1 MKTTRVACLFL
12 LSSLLLWA
20 SLAYSASYVPLR
32 WCGKHSWCAGT
43 GPMADPTDVKNAM
56 NQFSSDAI
64 SRWDDEVVNIKK
76 RFALVWGQGLG
87 TEIRKNFSS
96 NESLKE
102 FQANGIRDMVLNYVN
117 AGTIID
123 SQKTF
128 GPPARNKNL
137 EDMIEI
143 SAQFQGSQKAA
154 NLLINKKNSDFQ
166 VYENKWSTILQ
177 ARSQIADMDS
187 ENITSELLFPSVRTL
202 EPGQIGQSSNL
213 HKRILDPLPLVLA
226 KSDADNHKKERGQ
239 KIRAAQMLVPQRIV
253 FENMIDFAPS
263 MDADRAKI
271 VYQKM
276 TGKTETPDF
285 VKDGKISR
293 AAMTTLLVNSKF
305 SNPNWY
311 AELGEKNSTAMLRER
326 LIMKAFEIEQQKQ
339 RLKSLQSAAMVL
351 AQSMAGKENGRYTP
365 YIQALRNQVW
375 FNNIRN

>member
-1 MKTTRVACLFL
+1 MKMTRVACLFL

-20 SLAYSASYVPLR
+20 SLAYSASYVPMR
-32 WCGKHSWCAGT
+32 WCGDHRWCAGT

-143 SAQFQGSQKAA
+143 SAQFQGSQKAD
-154 NLLINKKNSDFQ
+154 NLLINKNNSDFQ

>member
-1 MKTTRVACLFL
+1 MKMTRVACLFL

-96 NESLKE
+96 NESLVKW
-102 FQANGIRDMVLNYVN
+102 QTKSIRKMLVEMGSVKGLIEGQLLW
-117 AGTIID
+117 GT
-123 SQKTF
+123 
-128 GPPARNKNL
+128 PARNKNL

-143 SAQFQGSQKAA
+143 SEQYQGSQKTV
-154 NLLINKKNSDFQ
+154 NLLIHKNDSDFQ
-166 VYENKWSTILQ
+166 VYENKWDTILES
-177 ARSQIADMDS
+177 RSQIESLDPEKISSDY
-187 ENITSELLFPSVRTL
+187 IFPSSQTFGL
-202 EPGQIGQSSNL
+202 DQIKDAAVL
-213 HKRILDPLPLVLA
+213 HKQILDPVPIPLA
-226 KSDADNHKKERGQ
+226 KSTSSDKKLESSR
-239 KIRAAQMLVPQRIV
+239 KLRAAQMLVPQRIV

-263 MDADRAKI
+263 MDADRAKVI
-271 VYQKM
+271 YQKM

-293 AAMTTLLVNSKF
+293 AALMKLLTDSKF
-305 SNPNWY
+305 ENPIWY
-311 AELGEKNSTAMLRER
+311 ATLGAKNKTFMIRER
-326 LIMKAFEIEQQKQ
+326 LIMKALKLEQQKQ
-339 RLKSLQSAAMVL
+339 QLKNLQLMAMVM
-351 AQSMAGKENGRYTP
+351 AQTMAGKENKYHAP
-365 YIQALRNQVW
+365 LVNALKNQVW
-375 FNNIRN
+375 LNNIRN

>member
-20 SLAYSASYVPLR
+20 SLVYSASYVPLR

-154 NLLINKKNSDFQ
+154 NLLINKNNSDFQ

>member
-1 MKTTRVACLFL
+1 
-12 LSSLLLWA
+12 
-20 SLAYSASYVPLR
+20 
-32 WCGKHSWCAGT
+32 
-43 GPMADPTDVKNAM
+43 MADPTDVKNAM
-56 NQFSSDAI
+56 NQFSSNAI

-154 NLLINKKNSDFQ
+154 NLLINKNDSNFQ

-187 ENITSELLFPSVRTL
+187 ENITSELLFPSIRTL
-202 EPGQIGQSSNL
+202 KPGQIGQSSNL
-213 HKRILDPLPLVLA
+213 HKRILDPLPIPMA

-239 KIRAAQMLVPQRIV
+239 KLRAAQMLVPQRIV

-375 FNNIRN
+375 LNNIRN